1 MEAGVTPRSV
11 IAVLPGFA
19 RPLLEARLPDW
30 IDARW
35 WLSAEELH
43 AHAPAA
49 EIGWFDMHH
58 KPPMLEAVAMAT
70 GLKWLYSVYAGL
82 DFLPLEQLRQ
92 RGVALTNGTGLTA
105 IQVSEFAVMG
115 MLAIAKN
122 YPAVVR
128 AQDRREWLNAAPGI
142 RDLAGSR
149 ALVLGYG
156 AIGKKIGE
164 QLRGFGVGVVPV
176 RRHPGASELGPEE
189 WRGRLGEFDWI
200 VLVVPG
206 TPETEGMI
214 GAAELAA
221 MKREAVVVNFARANV
236 VDQAALAA
244 ALTERRI
251 AAAMLDVTDPEPLPS
266 DHFLWDA
273 PNCHITMHL
282 SGIPTPQSMMRSADR
297 FLENCE
303 RYRKGE
309 PLQPQFDI
317 GLGY

>member
-1 MEAGVTPRSV
+1 VT

-19 RPLLEARLPDW
+19 RPLLESRLPEW
-30 IDARW
+30 IEPRW
-35 WLSAEELH
+35 WLSVEELH
-43 AHAPAA
+43 AHAPEA
-49 EIGWFDMHH
+49 EIGWFDMHD
-58 KPPMLEAVAMAT
+58 KAPMLEAVAMAT
-70 GLKWLYSVYAGL
+70 KLKWLYSVYAGL
-82 DFLPLEQLRQ
+82 DFLPLAELQQ
-92 RGVALTNGTGLTA
+92 RAVTLTNGTGLTA
-105 IQVSEFAVMG
+105 IQVSEFAVLG

-128 AQDRREWLNAAPGI
+128 AQDQREWLRAAPGI

-156 AIGKKIGE
+156 AIGRRIGE
-164 QLRGFGVGVVPV
+164 QLRGFGVEVVPV
-176 RRHPGASELGPEE
+176 RRHPGAGELGPDE
-189 WRGRLGEFDWI
+189 WRARLGEFDWI

-221 MKREAVVVNFARANV
+221 MKREAAVVNFARANV
-236 VDQAALAA
+236 VDQAALAD
-244 ALTERRI
+244 ALKERRI
-251 AAAMLDVTDPEPLPS
+251 AAAMLDVTDPEPLPA

-282 SGIPTPQSMMRSADR
+282 SGIPTPKSMMRSADR

-309 PLQPQFDI
+309 LLEPRFDM